1 MPANPCIA
9 VCRLDP
15 ATGLCIGCGRSIDE
29 IASWPDLDDTARAR
43 IVARCRAATPDTAAA
58 PGTRAAAAVRR

>member
-15 ATGLCIGCGRSIDE
+15 ATGVCIGCGRRIDE

-43 IVARCRAATPDTAAA
+43 ILARCRATTPDAAM
-58 PGTRAAAAVRR
+58 PGARRAVAVRR

>member
-1 MPANPCIA
+1 VTASPCIA

-29 IASWPDLDDTARAR
+29 IARWPDLDDAERQR
-43 IVARCRAATPDTAAA
+43 IVERLRANPPPALATAM
-58 PGTRAAAAVRR
+58 RRR